1 MTLSNSFL
9 QKCWNSWYESLL
21 EHSGSLTNPLLNQTE
36 RKDIVKI
43 EDAKERIKELQHY
56 VNVYED
62 YEPQNV
68 KQMAVKLYAELNNVN
83 KVANKLNELGYRKDG
98 KLLAGKRAKVKLNS
112 NDVTKMI
119 LSEVEQEDQLHLI
132 VKKILNK
139 NRKRKGIVVRWK
151 NYGRFL
157 GEKWQIWRYKSCYY
171 GNVNKY
177 LSLDI
182 EKI

>member
-1 MTLSNSFL
+1 M
-9 QKCWNSWYESLL
+9 
-21 EHSGSLTNPLLNQTE
+21 
-36 RKDIVKI
+36 KI

-139 NRKRKGIVVRWK
+139 NRKRKGIVVR
-151 NYGRFL
+151 
-157 GEKWQIWRYKSCYY
+157 
-171 GNVNKY
+171 
-177 LSLDI
+177 
-182 EKI
+182 

>member
-1 MTLSNSFL
+1 M
-9 QKCWNSWYESLL
+9 
-21 EHSGSLTNPLLNQTE
+21 
-36 RKDIVKI
+36 KI

-68 KQMAVKLYAELNNVN
+68 KQMSVKLYAELNNVN

-119 LSEVEQEDQLHLI
+119 LSEVEQEDQLHPI

-139 NRKRKGIVVRWK
+139 NRKRKGIVVH
-151 NYGRFL
+151 
-157 GEKWQIWRYKSCYY
+157 
-171 GNVNKY
+171 
-177 LSLDI
+177 
-182 EKI
+182 

>member
-1 MTLSNSFL
+1 M
-9 QKCWNSWYESLL
+9 
-21 EHSGSLTNPLLNQTE
+21 
-36 RKDIVKI
+36 KI

-139 NRKRKGIVVRWK
+139 NRKRKGVH
-151 NYGRFL
+151 
-157 GEKWQIWRYKSCYY
+157 
-171 GNVNKY
+171 
-177 LSLDI
+177 
-182 EKI
+182 

>member
-1 MTLSNSFL
+1 M
-9 QKCWNSWYESLL
+9 
-21 EHSGSLTNPLLNQTE
+21 
-36 RKDIVKI
+36 KI

-98 KLLAGKRAKVKLNS
+98 KLVAGKRAKVKLNS

-139 NRKRKGIVVRWK
+139 NRKRKGIVVH
-151 NYGRFL
+151 
-157 GEKWQIWRYKSCYY
+157 
-171 GNVNKY
+171 
-177 LSLDI
+177 
-182 EKI
+182 